1 MAGSTTNLSLVKP
14 TYAESQDVT
23 VLNGNFDLI
32 DAEAGKVREN
42 FAGAYSSSQAYAVGD
57 YCTYQGNLYRCTTAI
72 GSSGEAW
79 TSGHWTQVAVGD
91 ELSSLSEQIATSST
105 MFTPLVGSATT
116 AVKYRNFYVTNNNH
130 DYVDIHFCLIGGTFS
145 TTAVNIMTLP
155 DWAKNKTIQYSV
167 GYCNGES
174 IMVYN
179 SGDYLQA
186 YSKTSITATGNDPF
200 SGSIHIDCVTIS

>member
-91 ELSSLSEQIATSST
+91 ELSSLSEQIATVSGTTTPTYPDANVTSEGSTPCFYIKSGSSIT
-105 MFTPLVGSATT
+105 IKLSIKITNAQTG
-116 AVKYRNFYVTNNNH
+116 YVNRK
-130 DYVDIHFCLIGGTFS
+130 I
-145 TTAVNIMTLP
+145 VNLNLP
-155 DWAKNKTIQYSV
+155 DAIKPTYVIDSIIA
-167 GYCNGES
+167 NGEGDGFTFIS
-174 IMVYN
+174 LATDGKLTIFPQKTGTTYA
-179 SGDYLQA
+179 SGIFTY
-186 YSKTSITATGNDPF
+186 
-200 SGSIHIDCVTIS
+200 VV